1 MGLDWRELIPSVILR
16 RNGLAVTCRPATKLA
31 GGAIIN

>member
-1 MGLDWRELIPSVILR
+1 MRLDWREFIPSVILKR
-16 RNGLAVTCRPATKLA
+16 DGLAVTCRPATKLA